1 METVGG
7 DTRIDWHDSDSD
19 SDSGDIE
26 NEIFLEGD
34 SNYRRRVTL

>member
-7 DTRIDWHDSDSD
+7 DTRIDWHDSD

-34 SNYRRRVTL
+34 SNYRLRVTL

>member
-7 DTRIDWHDSDSD
+7 DTRIDWHD